1 MLNKIR
7 IVVILGA
14 LVVAAGFF
22 AYTRFFGNGTLH
34 VLAVGTTGV
43 ELVVDGKPVQPT
55 STRGDHF
62 RYSVPQGSHQVKVTD
77 KSTGKDVSY
86 TVAVQSGFND
96 FLLPVRGDQ
105 CFARFDMTTAAYSKA
120 GGEMDVPPVKERY
133 KNAGAAIELPSSTY
147 FSFEE
152 MPNKRRKRESVYLL
166 RDLPCAF
173 VDSDETVAFALSSKV
188 DQLFESKGEVVIGDK
203 AEELNDVA
211 PEKSANET
219 P

>member
-7 IVVILGA
+7 LVLVLGA

-22 AYTRFFGNGTLH
+22 LFTKFFGNGTLH
-34 VLAVGTTGV
+34 VLAVGDTGV
-43 ELVVDGKPVQPT
+43 ELVVDGKPVPPA

-62 RYSVPQGSHQVKVTD
+62 RYSVPQGPHQVKVTD
-77 KSTGKDVSY
+77 KSTGKEVSY
-86 TVAVQSGFND
+86 SVEVQSGFND
-96 FLLPVRGDQ
+96 FLLPVREDQ
-105 CFARFDMTTAAYSKA
+105 CFASFDMTKAAYSR
-120 GGEMDVPPVKERY
+120 GGSAEDMPPVKQRY

-166 RDLPCAF
+166 RDLPCSF
-173 VDSDETVAFALSSKV
+173 VDNDEMVVVALSSKV
-188 DQLFESKGEVVIGDK
+188 DQLFGASGEGVIGNE
-203 AEELNDVA
+203 AEELNDAA
-211 PEKSANET
+211 PETTAHES